1 MECSRPRSLPGI
13 VALMLALLGLLALA
27 GAAYGRAEVGTVQF
41 PETTFTDTVDFTD
54 TCLGPGATGTITGT
68 EKPGPSHFTETGPP
82 SLTVHFH
89 GAVALDYRIDF
100 ADGRFILASSRF
112 HFDGEGNLKPMQ
124 IIEKGVNQD
133 EGTLYGPNGEP
144 LGRVTIHEIF
154 HLTWRDSNENH
165 EADPGEITADVD
177 HFRLTCP

>member
-68 EKPGPSHFTETGPP
+68 ETGSGHFTETGPP

-89 GAVALDYRIDF
+89 GAVTVDYRIDF
-100 ADGRFILASSRF
+100 ADGRFILASQRF
-112 HFDGEGNLKPMQ
+112 HFDGNGNLRQMQ
-124 IIEKGVNQD
+124 MTELQVMQD

-144 LGRVTIHEIF
+144 LGGVTIHHIF
-154 HLTWRDSNENH
+154 HLTWRDSNGNH